1 MIITCEKCSARYLLT
16 SLLLGDE
23 GRSVRCGVCGHTWF
37 QDPVD
42 EPDDGDEAP
51 QDGSADIH
59 GDDELHDEGRD
70 KPSSFQAILD
80 HEALEPIPQGVRPIP
95 ESASLP
101 ALHAGEPA
109 VRAGTLNGIIAAAA
123 VFILI
128 SGALVAM
135 RGTVVHVWQP
145 SALLFDRI
153 GLPVP
158 APGEGLVFDKI
169 TATIKADGKDEPSLI
184 VRGDIINL
192 RESESSLPVIEA
204 SLRKAGGEQGKS
216 LMASMNKKTI
226 NAEETIPF
234 AITFDKIPEDITDVN
249 VLFKLD

>member
-23 GRSVRCGVCGHTWF
+23 GRNVRCGVCGHTWF
-37 QDPVD
+37 QDPAD
-42 EPDDGDEAP
+42 EPHDGDEAL
-51 QDGSADIH
+51 QDESGDIH
-59 GDDELHDEGRD
+59 DDGGDE
-70 KPSSFQAILD
+70 PTSFQAILD

-95 ESASLP
+95 ESVSLP

-109 VRAGTLNGIIAAAA
+109 VRRGTVNGVMAAVA

-135 RGTVVHVWQP
+135 RGTVVHAWQP
-145 SALLFDRI
+145 SALLFDRM
-153 GLPVP
+153 GFPVP
-158 APGEGLVFDKI
+158 VPGEGLVFDKV

-192 RESESSLPVIEA
+192 RGIESPLPVIEA
-204 SLRKAGGEQGKS
+204 SLRKAGGEQGRS
-216 LMASMNKKTI
+216 LMAGMNKKTI
-226 NAEETIPF
+226 GAEKTIPF
-234 AITFDKIPEDITDVN
+234 AVTFDKIPEDITDVN
-249 VLFKLD
+249 VSFKLD